1 MDEAPQT
8 GRLCSHGWIGCVTA
22 VSANCR
28 GQTAHDRNRQT
39 RGRGSKAGQR
49 PYKPGLAGGSRH
61 FGGGRNGCRRCRSNW
76 QAETSVLAGG
86 ERSNPWSVSKKNTPC
101 CRGVPEACISPLP
114 AQVFSCFFPMA
125 CAIMPKVSRTFA
137 DFRVR
142 AVSAPRRDEAKGG
155 KKNEEVYSTCP

>member
-8 GRLCSHGWIGCVTA
+8 GRLCSNGWIGCMTA

-28 GQTAHDRNRQT
+28 VQTAHDRNRQT

-49 PYKPGLAGGSRH
+49 PYKAEGGTVADGVEAIGRRRTKQSMERIKEKTPRAAAGFLKPVFHRSR
-61 FGGGRNGCRRCRSNW
+61 
-76 QAETSVLAGG
+76 
-86 ERSNPWSVSKKNTPC
+86 
-101 CRGVPEACISPLP
+101 

-142 AVSAPRRDEAKGG
+142 AASAPRRDEAKGG

>member
-8 GRLCSHGWIGCVTA
+8 GRLCSNGWIGCMTA

-28 GQTAHDRNRQT
+28 VQTAHDRNRQT

-76 QAETSVLAGG
+76 QAENEAIHGAYQ
-86 ERSNPWSVSKKNTPC
+86 RKNTPC

-114 AQVFSCFFPMA
+114 TQVFSCFFPMA

-142 AVSAPRRDEAKGG
+142 AASAPRRDEAKGG

>member
-8 GRLCSHGWIGCVTA
+8 GRLCSNGWIGCMTA

-49 PYKPGLAGGSRH
+49 PYKPVLAGGSRH
-61 FGGGRNGCRRCRSNW
+61 FGGGWNGCRRCRSNW
-76 QAETSVLAGG
+76 QAENEAIHGAHQ
-86 ERSNPWSVSKKNTPC
+86 RKNTPC

>member
-1 MDEAPQT
+1 MTAPVRRVVDEAPQT
-8 GRLCSHGWIGCVTA
+8 GRLCSHGWIGCMT
-22 VSANCR
+22 ANCR

-76 QAETSVLAGG
+76 QAENEAIHGAYQ
-86 ERSNPWSVSKKNTPC
+86 RKNTPC

-114 AQVFSCFFPMA
+114 RPGFLLLFPDGLCYNAQGITHFCGFSGSCRFGS
-125 CAIMPKVSRTFA
+125 PK
-137 DFRVR
+137 
-142 AVSAPRRDEAKGG
+142 G
-155 KKNEEVYSTCP
+155 

>member
-8 GRLCSHGWIGCVTA
+8 GRLCSNGWIGCMTA

-28 GQTAHDRNRQT
+28 VQTAHDRNRQT

-49 PYKPGLAGGSRH
+49 PYKAEGGTVAD
-61 FGGGRNGCRRCRSNW
+61 GVEAIGRRRTKQSM
-76 QAETSVLAGG
+76 
-86 ERSNPWSVSKKNTPC
+86 ERIKEKNTPC